1 MMRYFIRLAYNG
13 ANYHGWQRQPSS
25 VTVQQT
31 IEETASLI
39 LGQQVEL
46 VGCGRTDAGV
56 HASNY
61 AAHVDTD
68 AKFPARF
75 VGRLNRMLPDDI
87 VILAWKEIGPTPP
100 AGAHGMHARFSATH
114 RAYRYDI
121 TRFKDPFR
129 QNTSWN
135 YPHFDKLD
143 VAAMNVAS
151 ALLLEYTEFAPF
163 CKSNSDA
170 KTMRCDLRRSE
181 WVLFPSVA
189 SNPALAAGAEADTSR
204 AELHYHIAAD
214 RFLRGMVR
222 LIVGACIR
230 VGAGELSIDELKACM
245 DAQTRLPRPLSV
257 PPDGLFLTEVN
268 YESAS

>member
-1 MMRYFIRLAYNG
+1 MRYFIRLAYNG

-25 VTVQQT
+25 ITVQQT
-31 IEETASLI
+31 IEESASLI
-39 LGQQVEL
+39 LGEQIEL

-61 AAHVDTD
+61 AAHVDTT
-68 AKFPARF
+68 AVLPVQF
-75 VGRLNRMLPDDI
+75 VRRLNRMLPADI
-87 VILAWKEIGPTPP
+87 VILSWEEVGPTPP
-100 AGAHGMHARFSATH
+100 PGEHGLHARFSATH

-129 QNTSWN
+129 QNTTWH
-135 YPHFDKLD
+135 YPHFDDLD
-143 VAAMNVAS
+143 VDAMNAAA
-151 ALLLEYTEFAPF
+151 ALLLEYKEFAPF

-181 WVLFPSVA
+181 WVL
-189 SNPALAAGAEADTSR
+189 AEAKTFK

-222 LIVGACIR
+222 LIVGACVRI
-230 VGAGELSIDELKACM
+230 GKGELSLEQLRDCM
-245 DAQTRLPRPLSV
+245 ENQTRLPRPLSV
-257 PPDGLFLTEVN
+257 PPDGLFLTEVK
-268 YESAS
+268 YA

>member
-1 MMRYFIRLAYNG
+1 MRYFLRLAYNG
-13 ANYHGWQRQPSS
+13 AKYHGWQRQPSS
-25 VTVQQT
+25 STVQQT
-31 IEETASLI
+31 IEEAASLI
-39 LGQQVEL
+39 LGAQIEL
-46 VGCGRTDAGV
+46 VGCGRTDTGV

-87 VILAWKEIGPTPP
+87 VILVWKEIGPTPP
-100 AGAHGMHARFSATH
+100 AGAHGVHARFSATH

-143 VAAMNVAS
+143 VAAMNAAS
-151 ALLLEYTEFAPF
+151 ALLLEYSEFAPF

-181 WVLFPSVA
+181 WLLSETG
-189 SNPALAAGAEADTSR
+189 N
-204 AELHYHIAAD
+204 ELQYHIAAD

-230 VGAGELSIDELKACM
+230 VGAGELSLTELKECM
-245 DAQTRLPRPLSV
+245 EAQTRLPRPLSV
-257 PPDGLFLTEVN
+257 PPDGLFLTEVV
-268 YESAS
+268 YE